1 MKNDYWLEGQ
11 MNIPKEKKPELNE
24 NVLKILKQSGI
35 RKRKTMEIAGNQVT
49 VVQEIEPD
57 EKGLVWFD
65 YSIFEK
71 RDHEPAYYDM
81 NTCRL
86 YANNCGEAEYALAV
100 NLVLTMQ
107 EAYSTDYCFVM
118 CGNEVSCVNGYAC
131 LIEQLIGLK
140 LSFPNREQ
148 VWDMLL
154 FFKSK
159 GCNDTETERSV
170 WNNFPY
176 GYGEPDLEQLLACMV
191 CPNYLADEPEHP
203 FRGKKAEICQ
213 VKTMERVY
221 YIYELFQ
228 KLVESR
234 GDEEVRGFLKDL
246 LDQDLAGR
254 ERLAQKDDAFGC
266 IAEVARYELPGY
278 IVAAYGCAVKKPFW
292 EIWFSLG
299 IAGYR
304 DIDRKEE
311 DLDKSGDEESNPK
324 QLAFFRALLREDED
338 EFLEYWDEEGLYL
351 SKNMQ
356 ENLDEWEQIYGAI
369 DNAEAAGICT
379 EAVLPQILKV
389 MQSVWKCRLVDEKLV
404 KDFMDHPDDIRYK
417 KALWIFIKIIKE
429 ASEED
434 GTDAVRI
441 KLSGFASLLINPKGR
456 WQLFGF

>member
-1 MKNDYWLEGQ
+1 MISLKTASH
-11 MNIPKEKKPELNE
+11 
-24 NVLKILKQSGI
+24 NVLIL
-35 RKRKTMEIAGNQVT
+35 
-49 VVQEIEPD
+49 
-57 EKGLVWFD
+57 LV
-65 YSIFEK
+65 
-71 RDHEPAYYDM
+71 
-81 NTCRL
+81 
-86 YANNCGEAEYALAV
+86 
-100 NLVLTMQ
+100 
-107 EAYSTDYCFVM
+107 
-118 CGNEVSCVNGYAC
+118 
-131 LIEQLIGLK
+131 
-140 LSFPNREQ
+140 
-148 VWDMLL
+148 
-154 FFKSK
+154 
-159 GCNDTETERSV
+159 
-170 WNNFPY
+170 
-176 GYGEPDLEQLLACMV
+176 
-191 CPNYLADEPEHP
+191 
-203 FRGKKAEICQ
+203 
-213 VKTMERVY
+213 
-221 YIYELFQ
+221 
-228 KLVESR
+228 
-234 GDEEVRGFLKDL
+234 
-246 LDQDLAGR
+246 
-254 ERLAQKDDAFGC
+254 
-266 IAEVARYELPGY
+266 
-278 IVAAYGCAVKKPFW
+278 FW

-434 GTDAVRI
+434 GADSVRI